1 LHVLCEQTGTGKTH
15 TILGAPGDEGLLP
28 RLIGD
33 VFDFANVSGGLANE
47 VKVACYMLELYQ
59 VHRDS
64 APTRS
69 EFLLPQ
75 YRSPWPLLLYLC

>member
-1 LHVLCEQTGTGKTH
+1 M
-15 TILGAPGDEGLLP
+15 LP

-59 VHRDS
+59 VRPLDS
-64 APTRS
+64 ELRS
-69 EFLLPQ
+69 EGFARMHHPSLLSN
-75 YRSPWPLLLYLC
+75 SPLC